1 MDDAYRCR
9 LFWLARVEIALKN
22 TKKGLQDFFET
33 SMSGQEADTTRLA
46 SSARDLFQSISHLCD
61 ECDIDKGQLTFLEG
75 AQTPEP
81 LEITDVMTT
90 NIMLDVPIDSK
101 TVVRELNRAL
111 GLSIRVFCTIGD
123 HDVDEILRKVRRS
136 SPREGHEAD
145 SGGEIGDSD
154 DDLDR
159 KSADDRPGAPE
170 NDD

>member
-1 MDDAYRCR
+1 MDEASTWR
-9 LFWLARVEIALKN
+9 LFWLARAELALKN

-61 ECDIDKGQLTFLEG
+61 ECGIDKGQLTFLEG
-75 AQTPEP
+75 AQTPET
-81 LEITDVMTT
+81 LEITDIMTT
-90 NIMLDVPIDSK
+90 NMMLGVPIDSK
-101 TVVRELNRAL
+101 KVVRELNRAL

-123 HDVDEILRKVRRS
+123 HDVDEILRKVRRP

-159 KSADDRPGAPE
+159 KSADGRSGTGKI
-170 NDD
+170 DD